1 MQRDRC
7 GVGGGRSPR
16 LIHAVK
22 AVPPVREMGP
32 RANRAEVRGH
42 GHHSSQNSRQFQYGR
57 KQNRRGNPRFLARVE
72 VCYARPAMIW
82 QHEASR
88 CSDVAGSTSD
98 QTRTNRS
105 SSVACP
111 DHGADLQ
118 LKSGSFSTDEVAE
131 CTARFTPQSLA
142 YRAEQIPPQQ
152 HLRRRSPRRRRSRGT
167 RIPGHPRG
175 EPRAWQPHGSPRR
188 DCNRRGFRRTPP
200 VALTRFCPE
209 RFFPRT

>member
-1 MQRDRC
+1 MR
-7 GVGGGRSPR
+7 PR

-32 RANRAEVRGH
+32 RATRAEVRGH

-57 KQNRRGNPRFLARVE
+57 KQDRRGNPRFLARVE

-82 QHEASR
+82 QREASR

-142 YRAEQIPPQQ
+142 YRAARIPPQQ
-152 HLRRRSPRRRRSRGT
+152 HLRRNRPEGVAAVAPEFPDTLAASLGHGSRTGRCDAIAIAGASAAT
-167 RIPGHPRG
+167 P
-175 EPRAWQPHGSPRR
+175 GSPRPFLPR
-188 DCNRRGFRRTPP
+188 KI
-200 VALTRFCPE
+200 
-209 RFFPRT
+209 FPRTSRKAIDYEHSLS